1 MRHSWQS
8 TSQVLFLDSYL
19 ADWSMGYQEMY
30 LLSFTAYILVS
41 YTREF
46 SGWKSRN
53 SENNEWFS
61 TGNKA
66 PNKGL
71 GEGVESKIENPIWK
85 PHNPTS
91 NLEG

>member
-1 MRHSWQS
+1 
-8 TSQVLFLDSYL
+8 
-19 ADWSMGYQEMY
+19 MGYQEMY
-30 LLSFTAYILVS
+30 LLSLTAYILVS

-71 GEGVESKIENPIWK
+71 R
-85 PHNPTS
+85 
-91 NLEG
+91 

>member
-1 MRHSWQS
+1 MEI
-8 TSQVLFLDSYL
+8 T
-19 ADWSMGYQEMY
+19 
-30 LLSFTAYILVS
+30 
-41 YTREF
+41 
-46 SGWKSRN
+46 N

-71 GEGVESKIENPIWK
+71 SEGVESKIENPIWK